1 MTLKTSYTLLA
12 PVYDALV
19 DRATRS
25 LRQTSLQQ
33 LDIDADAE
41 VLIPGIG
48 SGLDIPYLDQ
58 KGSYTGIDLTPAMLA
73 KAEQRA
79 REREQLRL
87 HLQEGDAMSLPFA
100 DQHFDAVVMHLI
112 LAIVPDSARAL
123 HEASRVLKQGGQLL
137 IVDKFLK
144 PGQIAPARRL
154 MNPFL
159 RYIATSTTVVF
170 EHLHSRCPELR
181 VQYDEPALANGWF
194 RYIKL
199 IKT

>member
-12 PVYDALV
+12 PVYDVLV
-19 DRATRS
+19 DRATRR
-25 LRQTSLQQ
+25 LRQQSLQQ
-33 LDIDADAE
+33 LDIGADAE

-58 KGSYTGIDLTPAMLA
+58 KGRYTGIDLTPAMLD
-73 KAEQRA
+73 KASQRA
-79 REREQLRL
+79 RSHDHLRL
-87 HLQEGDAMSLPFA
+87 QLQEGDAMRLPFA
-100 DQHFDAVVMHLI
+100 DQRFDAVIMHLI

-123 HEASRVLKQGGQLL
+123 HEACRVLKRGGQLL

-154 MNPFL
+154 MNPLL
-159 RYIATSTTVVF
+159 RYIATNTTVVF
-170 EHLHSRCPELR
+170 EHLHAHCPELR
-181 VQYDEPALANGWF
+181 LQYDEPALANGWF

-199 IKT
+199 IKS